1 MALRQHGMI
10 FASQGAAEFEK
21 VGVAKLL
28 GLCRWPKGPKKYS
41 PGFTLGNVVLSRR
54 ALKGHPDLGA

>member
-1 MALRQHGMI
+1 MALRQQQFGMI
-10 FASQGAAEFEK
+10 FASQGAAGFEK

-41 PGFTLGNVVLSRR
+41 PGLNGTKIRR
-54 ALKGHPDLGA
+54 KRPANRIYQN